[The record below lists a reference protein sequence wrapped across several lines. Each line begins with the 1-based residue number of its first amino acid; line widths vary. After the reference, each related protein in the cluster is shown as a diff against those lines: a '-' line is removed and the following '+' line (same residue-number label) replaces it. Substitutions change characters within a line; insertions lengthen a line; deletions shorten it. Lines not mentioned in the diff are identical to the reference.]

1 MIHRSFCLVPLA
13 ACSLLWS
20 VDLFSL
26 VAFIACMVLMELWPI
41 DLYDLLLSMAGS
53 LWPDDLHKVCILIY
67 VKHI

>member
-13 ACSLLWS
+13 ARSLLWP

-26 VAFIACMVLMELWPI
+26 VAFIACMVLMDLWPI

-53 LWPDDLHKVCILIY
+53 LWPDDLHKV
-67 VKHI
+67 